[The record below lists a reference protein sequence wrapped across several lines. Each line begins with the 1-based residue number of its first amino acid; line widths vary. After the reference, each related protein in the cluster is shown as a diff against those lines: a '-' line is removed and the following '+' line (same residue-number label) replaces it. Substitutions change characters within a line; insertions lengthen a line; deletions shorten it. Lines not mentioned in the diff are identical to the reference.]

1 VAAATAVAL
10 AIAAPLPAAAQTTPS
25 PEPSAAVLQEL
36 VATPAV
42 GPVGT
47 ESLVQL
53 RGWPAGATVQI
64 STCGNNALN
73 GNADCDNA
81 GSISATTDDSGA
93 FTGRT
98 RFSKPPKPCP
108 CVLYAFSTQ
117 SRLGNRFPIELTG
130 YPTAPTSA
138 DGGTRKLDVRAEIEG
153 GGPLA
158 SWFGGA
164 AERTLVLVA
173 ANTGSLPIENP
184 PTVVTYGRGEDP
196 TDLLVR
202 PELGAIAPGQT
213 SEIRIPFELP
223 AGSFGSY
230 TVKTTIGGLDQPTA
244 ARASTSTYPWFL
256 LVGVWLLIQIPLLGL
271 HKRRVDDGELFDES
285 ELLELDDPFR
295 GLVPGAATGLAA
307 GAAVAAGAATA
318 VLDRPGAAPPPDSG
332 LPAWAAAA
340 VAPEAAESAAPATPA
355 VPVTPAGAPSAV
367 AAIAAAMGGAAL
379 AGAGAAAATSDAG
392 GAGRGGYGVDHLLG
406 IVSPG
411 TATPPPAT
419 VAARVV
425 VAGTTPKR

>member
-1 VAAATAVAL
+1 VTVQLRNWPAAAT
-10 AIAAPLPAAAQTTPS
+10 
-25 PEPSAAVLQEL
+25 
-36 VATPAV
+36 
-42 GPVGT
+42 
-47 ESLVQL
+47 VQ
-53 RGWPAGATVQI
+53 V
-64 STCGNNALN
+64 STCGNKALN
-73 GNADCDNA
+73 GNSDCDNS
-81 GSISATTDDSGA
+81 GSITAVTDRSGA
-93 FTGRT
+93 FTGTMKFT
-98 RFSKPPKPCP
+98 RPPKPCP
-108 CVLYAFSTQ
+108 CVLFAFSTQ
-117 SRLGNRFPIELTG
+117 SPATNRFSIDLVG
-130 YPTAPTSA
+130 YPSAPTVIE
-138 DGGTRKLDVRAEIEG
+138 GGTRSLEVRAEIEG
-153 GGPLA
+153 GGPLS

-164 AERTLVLVA
+164 AERELVLTIL
-173 ANTGSLPIENP
+173 NTGTLPVADP

-196 TDLLVR
+196 TELLAR
-202 PELGAIAPGQT
+202 PRIGDIQPSTATEV
-213 SEIRIPFELP
+213 RIPFELP

-256 LVGVWLLIQIPLLGL
+256 LVGLWLLIQIPLLGL
-271 HKRRVDDGELFDES
+271 HKRRVDDELFDES

-295 GLVPGAATGLAA
+295 GLVPGAPVGARAAAGAATAGAAAAGGVATDAVPGWASAATGLAA

-318 VLDRPGAAPPPDSG
+318 VLDRPGTTPPSDSG

-340 VAPEAAESAAPATPA
+340 VAPEAAASAAPATPA

-379 AGAGAAAATSDAG
+379 AGAGAASAASDAG

>member
-1 VAAATAVAL
+1 M
-10 AIAAPLPAAAQTTPS
+10 S
-25 PEPSAAVLQEL
+25 
-36 VATPAV
+36 
-42 GPVGT
+42 
-47 ESLVQL
+47 
-53 RGWPAGATVQI
+53 
-64 STCGNNALN
+64 
-73 GNADCDNA
+73 
-81 GSISATTDDSGA
+81 
-93 FTGRT
+93 
-98 RFSKPPKPCP
+98 
-108 CVLYAFSTQ
+108 
-117 SRLGNRFPIELTG
+117 
-130 YPTAPTSA
+130 
-138 DGGTRKLDVRAEIEG
+138 
-153 GGPLA
+153 
-158 SWFGGA
+158 
-164 AERTLVLVA
+164 
-173 ANTGSLPIENP
+173 NP
-184 PTVVTYGRGEDP
+184 PTAVTYGRGEDP

-202 PELGAIAPGQT
+202 PDLGAIAPGQT

-256 LVGVWLLIQIPLLGL
+256 LVGIWLLIQIPLLGL
-271 HKRRVDDGELFDES
+271 HKRRVDDDELFDES

-295 GLVPGAATGLAA
+295 GLVPGAPVGALTAAGAATAGAAATGGVATDAVPGWASAATGLAA

-318 VLDRPGAAPPPDSG
+318 VLDRPGATPAPDSG

-340 VAPEAAESAAPATPA
+340 VAPEAAASAAPATPA

>member
-1 VAAATAVAL
+1 VLTITNSGTL
-10 AIAAPLPAAAQTTPS
+10 PLT
-25 PEPSAAVLQEL
+25 
-36 VATPAV
+36 
-42 GPVGT
+42 
-47 ESLVQL
+47 
-53 RGWPAGATVQI
+53 
-64 STCGNNALN
+64 
-73 GNADCDNA
+73 
-81 GSISATTDDSGA
+81 
-93 FTGRT
+93 
-98 RFSKPPKPCP
+98 
-108 CVLYAFSTQ
+108 
-117 SRLGNRFPIELTG
+117 
-130 YPTAPTSA
+130 
-138 DGGTRKLDVRAEIEG
+138 
-153 GGPLA
+153 
-158 SWFGGA
+158 
-164 AERTLVLVA
+164 
-173 ANTGSLPIENP
+173 NP
-184 PTVVTYGRGEDP
+184 PTTVTIGRGEDP
-196 TDLLVR
+196 TEILERPSLGDL
-202 PELGAIAPGQT
+202 APSST
-213 SEIRIPFELP
+213 TVVRIPFELP

-295 GLVPGAATGLAA
+295 GLVPGAPVGALATAGAAATGGVATDAVPGWASAATGLAA

-318 VLDRPGAAPPPDSG
+318 VLDRPGATPPPDSG

-340 VAPEAAESAAPATPA
+340 VAPEAAASAAPATPA